1 MRTKKEDLI
10 KAITQLENLRYHCKD
25 MADSSDDFRNVWEE
39 DVNALDMVIYEMND
53 KIDKEE
59 RAYKIYRVIWGVIS
73 LIYVLSQPFQIL
85 YLSDDIGIPTIYTLN
100 LALVMIGIFTYKIVK
115 EELFDTLFYKY
126 LDEEYEDD
134 DLFYDEQTSEEDEM
148 TEEDD

>member
-1 MRTKKEDLI
+1 MMTKKDDLI

-25 MADSSDDFRNVWEE
+25 MADNSDDFRNVWEE
-39 DVNALDMVIYEMND
+39 DVNALDMVIDEMND

-59 RAYKIYRVIWGVIS
+59 RAYKIYRLIWGVIS
-73 LIYVLSQPFQIL
+73 LIYVLSQPFQLL
-85 YLSDDIGIPTIYTLN
+85 YLSDDIGMPTVYSIN
-100 LALVMIGIFTYKIVK
+100 LILVMMGIVAYKMVK

-126 LDEEYEDD
+126 LDDEYEDD
-134 DLFYDEQTSEEDEM
+134 DSFYDEQTSEENEM